1 MSYNKEMM
9 EFIKNLIMENLLLD
23 TVEEDESLFISGKVD
38 GDFLLYLFPI
48 LENKYGIVFDD
59 TLIQQKNFDS
69 VKDITKLLERAR

>member
-1 MSYNKEMM
+1 MNYNKEMM
-9 EFIKNLIMENLLLD
+9 EFIKNLIKENLLLD

-59 TLIQQKNFDS
+59 TVIQQKNFDS

>member
-23 TVEEDESLFISGKVD
+23 TVEEDESLFISGKID

>member
-9 EFIKNLIMENLLLD
+9 EFIKNLIKENLLLD

-48 LENKYGIVFDD
+48 LENKYVIVFDD
-59 TLIQQKNFDS
+59 TVIQQKNFDS

>member
-1 MSYNKEMM
+1 M

>member
-9 EFIKNLIMENLLLD
+9 EFIKNLIMENLLFD

>member
-9 EFIKNLIMENLLLD
+9 EFIKNLIKENLLLD

-59 TLIQQKNFDS
+59 TVIQQKNFDS